1 MTALES
7 SGKTTLNLR
16 SQNYVKLDGKY
27 INFTFVKKQ
36 SSNIHPVSNK
46 LWHLFHIFSVSGVV
60 SQW

>member
-7 SGKTTLNLR
+7 SGETTLNLR

-27 INFTFVKKQ
+27 IHFTFVKKQ
-36 SSNIHPVSNK
+36 SSTIHPVSNK
-46 LWHLFHIFSVSGVV
+46 LWHVFHIFSVSGVV